1 MIGIDTQRQKIM
13 GVVLL
18 FTVVA
23 MTTQVLLPLIDYQA
37 SLERK
42 ISGAELKLTRLLE
55 LEQQYSMLSSS
66 GIKASEQLSA
76 QLKSRAEHFSIQQT
90 ITKNTPRADKSTEVV
105 EITFTRV
112 SLAMFMDYLFSLE
125 QKGLNVTKL
134 TLVPR
139 GGGLADISM
148 TVSR

>member
-66 GIKASEQLSA
+66 GIKASGQLSA
-76 QLKSRAEHFSIQQT
+76 QLKSRAEDFSIQQT